1 MRLSLSPK
9 TILAFL
15 FLTSAAAFGIV
26 YWLKAIHPFETT
38 DNTYLKSHL
47 SLISSKETG
56 YVKEVLF
63 EDNQK
68 VMPGD
73 LLVVIDDHDF
83 QAKVAQAEA
92 QVLMETAHIKT
103 LETEKHTQS
112 AKIHQEEANITAAE
126 ADLERAAKDTK
137 RFDELAV
144 SGFVSAQSRDAAES
158 THKQAAAR
166 REKTRSA
173 RLEAQS
179 ELASFD
185 ARIDETR
192 AKLKAAQSALEL
204 ARINLA
210 NTRIMAPI
218 AGIMGNR
225 NVQVGQLVKPGSV
238 LAYLIPADG
247 LFVEAN
253 FKETQI
259 GRMQKGQLVDILI
272 DAYPDKQFE
281 GTVDSFAPASGSE
294 FSLLPAEN
302 ATGNFTKVVRRV
314 PVKILFSSD
323 IDLSRLKPGLSAEV
337 KVRVGAGRL
346 PW

>member
-1 MRLSLSPK
+1 M
-9 TILAFL
+9 AV
-15 FLTSAAAFGIV
+15 GIV
-26 YWLKAIHPFETT
+26 YWLKEIHPFETT

-47 SLISSKETG
+47 SLISPKETG

-92 QVLMETAHIKT
+92 QVLMETAHIHT
-103 LETEKHTQS
+103 LETEKRTQN
-112 AKIHQEEANITAAE
+112 AKISQEEANIAVAE

-137 RFDELAV
+137 RFDNLASDGAV
-144 SGFVSAQSRDAAES
+144 SVQTRDAAKS

-166 REKTRSA
+166 RDQTRSA
-173 RLEAQS
+173 RLQRRANWPPGGT
-179 ELASFD
+179 D
-185 ARIDETR
+185 RETR
-192 AKLKAAQSALEL
+192 ARLKAAQSALEL
-204 ARINLA
+204 ARINLL
-210 NTRIMAPI
+210 NTRIVAPI

-225 NVQVGQLVKPGSV
+225 SVQVGQLVKPGSV
-238 LAYLIPADG
+238 LSYLIPTDG
-247 LFVEAN
+247 VFVEAN

-259 GRMQKGQLVDILI
+259 GRMQLGQPVDILI
-272 DAYPDKQFE
+272 DAYPDSRFE

-302 ATGNFTKVVRRV
+302 ATGNFTKIVRRV
-314 PVKILFSSD
+314 PVKIRFKPGT
-323 IDLSRLKPGLSAEV
+323 DLSRLKPGLSTVV
-337 KVRVGAGRL
+337 KVRVG
-346 PW
+346 